1 MDPDG
6 IFSEKEYIQL
16 QKDISTYSNREEFI
30 PYFFIVKSF
39 DINGVTN
46 ITQYFDASLKQ
57 IELYLT
63 MPLMQNYINYQEL
76 FIVFV
81 SIEENIIAM
90 RANSGLNKRLSNYS
104 LGKIKKNGEEI
115 LKKKN
120 YQKLFKNILE
130 DASLFIDNDYD
141 YIEDRKEK
149 DKDPKKK
156 YDDDND
162 NPFWPSDDDDEEIE
176 EEDPWKDFNPKKP
189 TKKDEKKDKEEKDEI
204 KEKDEKKINENKN
217 EGGVYKLLT
226 WILIFA
232 LCIICV
238 ILFFIL
244 KKFKILNRKNI
255 NYQQLMGVEFNNI

>member
-1 MDPDG
+1 MGSSVGAKKKKEEEKNEDINANDKTKKLVPRD
-6 IFSEKEYIQL
+6 IFQENES
-16 QKDISTYSNREEFI
+16 QKDKKTSQSKLLNTKSDKLTNPIINKNNLQPGLDISLSRQNQI
-30 PYFFIVKSF
+30 S
-39 DINGVTN
+39 
-46 ITQYFDASLKQ
+46 Q
-57 IELYLT
+57 IENDK
-63 MPLMQNYINYQEL
+63 M
-76 FIVFV
+76 
-81 SIEENIIAM
+81 
-90 RANSGLNKRLSNYS
+90 S
-104 LGKIKKNGEEI
+104 LPKKNFMSNQI
-115 LKKKN
+115 LPNDVKLETNDDKKDKDKDKDKN
-120 YQKLFKNILE
+120 DKNKK
-130 DASLFIDNDYD
+130 DKD
-141 YIEDRKEK
+141 KK

-156 YDDDND
+156 DDDDND
-162 NPFWPSDDDDEEIE
+162 NPFWDYDDDDEEFE